1 MSHAAPAASRWLLAL
16 LVGALTLLVAE
27 GGASL
32 LLGRSLLRPATH
44 AAPAGSAPSPT
55 DLDRRLAALR
65 NPGVYRV
72 HPDPFVS
79 YALRSD
85 EQLEIQGS
93 PVHSDALGLRV
104 RPGPPAAA
112 DALRLVVLGD
122 SVAFGYGLADDETLA
137 CRIEQA
143 VTAMQGGSGRP
154 VVARTVA
161 MPGWNHRNAIQFLM
175 DHAAELDPQL
185 VIYIPIGNDLCDS
198 DGLWETGHRRAA
210 PDLASPDP
218 LLHVGTN
225 VAWPFLRPL
234 RDELVGAG
242 RAELAARMGPNIETS
257 DISAESRRRYDDN
270 AADIR
275 RLQQWLGARGG
286 RLLLARYDETQYTWH
301 LERRLLD
308 EPRIPVVPLFSG
320 VDSELS
326 LPDDPHPNALAV
338 SAAGQWLAD
347 DLVARG
353 WVEGGERRPL
363 PAAAEVAERRHARPR
378 GDAEIL
384 KLSDE
389 RHAAA
394 RAALRPAVDWRDAT
408 GINQVFG
415 TLNGDGT
422 AGARLLV
429 AVAPAG
435 GTLALEL
442 QSLPGQPPM
451 TVAVEVDGR
460 PLQTLTLPAGDGQQW
475 RLPLPARAQP
485 DEALEIKLIP
495 ERWIV
500 QDVGGSGV
508 MASFRPLRIACEP

>member
-1 MSHAAPAASRWLLAL
+1 
-16 LVGALTLLVAE
+16 
-27 GGASL
+27 
-32 LLGRSLLRPATH
+32 
-44 AAPAGSAPSPT
+44 
-55 DLDRRLAALR
+55 
-65 NPGVYRV
+65 
-72 HPDPFVS
+72 
-79 YALRSD
+79 
-85 EQLEIQGS
+85 
-93 PVHSDALGLRV
+93 
-104 RPGPPAAA
+104 
-112 DALRLVVLGD
+112 
-122 SVAFGYGLADDETLA
+122 
-137 CRIEQA
+137 
-143 VTAMQGGSGRP
+143 
-154 VVARTVA
+154 
-161 MPGWNHRNAIQFLM
+161 
-175 DHAAELDPQL
+175 
-185 VIYIPIGNDLCDS
+185 
-198 DGLWETGHRRAA
+198 
-210 PDLASPDP
+210 
-218 LLHVGTN
+218 
-225 VAWPFLRPL
+225 
-234 RDELVGAG
+234 
-242 RAELAARMGPNIETS
+242 LAARMGTNIEMS